1 MSAAGR
7 KFLPVLG
14 SLLVLSAFS
23 SAQFETRSN
32 TSIPSDPLGF
42 AVADFNHDGKLD
54 VATGT
59 VTGAVAILLGRG
71 DGTFRAPTY
80 YELNTAN
87 DVAAGDFNGDGNI
100 DLAVADRLGD
110 NISIM
115 LGNGDGTFQSPAQF
129 PVNSQPTY
137 LSVGDLN
144 NDGNLDVVVCNS
156 PYASVLLGNG
166 DGTLQAPQDNN
177 ISFCSAPIGSLAVG
191 KFNNDGNLDVVFVG
205 YDAGVLLGNGD
216 GTFQPVISY
225 SAGTAPVSVTV
236 ADFNQDGNSDFAV
249 ADAYGGR
256 IWMFLGN
263 GKGTFQPG
271 TNYEASFP
279 AAVYAADLNADGIP
293 DLVFL
298 TQVQNSPL
306 QQITVVLGKGDG
318 TFEPATTYQ
327 TVKSAVSISVG
338 DFNNDRNNDI
348 VYSDEVGPVVGV
360 LLNTGAVSFSP
371 TTPLDF
377 GTQFLNVTSKAL
389 NVTLTNTGVSSL
401 SISGTR
407 ITGPFRLGS
416 QTTCGS
422 SVAAGEN
429 CTLSVQ
435 FRPSAIG
442 TANGLL
448 TLSDSASSKAQVI
461 ELTGVGTIV
470 KVQPGKLNFGTLK
483 VGTRSAPQTVTVTNV
498 GSTALNI
505 SSITF
510 TGSDHTEYSDTNTCG
525 KQLGPG
531 ANCTI
536 SVTFAP
542 LLKGT
547 RVAML
552 QITDDGGASPQ
563 IVQLSGIGD

>member
-1 MSAAGR
+1 MSAAR
-7 KFLPVLG
+7 RRFLPILG
-14 SLLVLSAFS
+14 SLLLLSAYS
-23 SAQFETRSN
+23 SGQFETRST
-32 TSIPSDPLGF
+32 TSVPLAPLGF
-42 AVADFNHDGKLD
+42 AVADFNHDGKPD
-54 VATGT
+54 VATATEIGQ
-59 VTGAVAILLGRG
+59 VGILLGRG
-71 DGTFRAPTY
+71 DGTFRAPIY
-80 YELNTAN
+80 YKMNSAY
-87 DVAAGDFNGDGNI
+87 DIAAGDFNGDGNV
-100 DLAVADRLGD
+100 DLAVADRLGQD
-110 NISIM
+110 ISIM
-115 LGNGDGTFQSPAQF
+115 LGNGDGTFQSPVPF
-129 PVNSQPTY
+129 PVNSQPSY
-137 LSVGDLN
+137 LSLGDFN
-144 NDGNLDVVVCNS
+144 NDGKLDVVVGNS
-156 PYASVLLGNG
+156 PYVSVLLGNG
-166 DGTLQAPQDNN
+166 DGTLQSPKDFDA
-177 ISFCSAPIGSLAVG
+177 SFCSVAPQSLAVG
-191 KFNNDGNLDVVFVG
+191 DFNSDGNLDLVLACDEATVLIGNGDGTFQPGVG
-205 YDAGVLLGNGD
+205 YPAGIPIAVAVGDLNHDGVPDLTVTSVFGGLNVLLGNGD
-216 GTFQPVISY
+216 GTFQTAVYY
-225 SAGTAPVSVTV
+225 SIDESGGPQI
-236 ADFNQDGNSDFAV
+236 ADFNGDGNLDVAV
-249 ADAYGGR
+249 GSGTPTV
-256 IWMFLGN
+256 INVLLGN
-263 GKGTFQPG
+263 GDGTLQSP
-271 TNYEASFP
+271 TSYP
-279 AAVYAADLNADGIP
+279 AGENSEINVGDVNSDHKIDLLYT
-293 DLVFL
+293 DLVGE
-298 TQVQNSPL
+298 N
-306 QQITVVLGKGDG
+306 
-318 TFEPATTYQ
+318 
-327 TVKSAVSISVG
+327 
-338 DFNNDRNNDI
+338 
-348 VYSDEVGPVVGV
+348 VGV
-360 LLNTGAVSFSP
+360 LLNTGVVSFSP

-461 ELTGVGTIV
+461 EVTGVGTIV

>member
-7 KFLPVLG
+7 KFLPVLA
-14 SLLVLSAFS
+14 SLLLLSAYS
-23 SAQFETRSN
+23 SAQFETRS
-32 TSIPSDPLGF
+32 TTLVSGSPLSF
-42 AVADFNHDGKLD
+42 AFADFNDDGKLD
-54 VATGT
+54 VAAATEVGR
-59 VTGAVAILLGRG
+59 VAVILGRG
-71 DGTFRAPTY
+71 DGTFGAPTFY
-80 YELNTAN
+80 KLDSAYS
-87 DVAAGDFNGDGNI
+87 VATGDFNGDHNL
-100 DLAVADRLGD
+100 DLAVADRLGN
-110 NISIM
+110 NISIL
-115 LGNGDGTFQSPAQF
+115 LGNGDGTFQPPRPF
-129 PVNSQPTY
+129 PVSANPTY
-137 LSVGDLN
+137 LALGDFN
-144 NDGNLDVVVCNS
+144 NDGNLDVVVCDS
-156 PYASVLLGNG
+156 PYITVLLGNGDGTVQAPRDSDISFCSAAPNSVAVGDFNGDQNLDVAFAGSNDASVLLGNG
-166 DGTLQAPQDNN
+166 DGTFEPVFGYAAGSP
-177 ISFCSAPIGSLAVG
+177 ISIATGDL
-191 KFNNDGNLDVVFVG
+191 NNDGKLDLALTAVFGGVN
-205 YDAGVLLGNGD
+205 VLLGNGD
-216 GTFQPVISY
+216 GTFQSAVSYPVDES
-225 SAGTAPVSVTV
+225 GTIWL
-236 ADFNQDGNSDFAV
+236 ADFNRDGNLDVAV
-249 ADAYGGR
+249 AAGAPTAANVL
-256 IWMFLGN
+256 LGN
-263 GKGTFQPG
+263 GDGTLRPATGYPAG
-271 TNYEASFP
+271 TNS
-279 AAVYAADLNADGIP
+279 GI
-293 DLVFL
+293 
-298 TQVQNSPL
+298 N
-306 QQITVVLGKGDG
+306 
-318 TFEPATTYQ
+318 
-327 TVKSAVSISVG
+327 VG
-338 DFNNDRNNDI
+338 DVNGDHQVDLL
-348 VYSDEVGPVVGV
+348 YADEVGSTVGV